1 MKPNRNDIPFDDSVL
16 SSFEESAV
24 VAVSK
29 AGEFA
34 LSRFLGPMDIQAK
47 FGKPGRDLVTDVDR
61 ESQRI
66 IAGIMAEKH
75 PDHQLLGEEDQKQD
89 VDPAKDVVWCVDPID
104 GTANYVNGSLIHA
117 VSVGILYRG
126 APIAGA
132 VWTPW
137 SPSESGG
144 AVIHARRGGGT
155 KWLGNDTKVITP
167 SDEQGRPVSG
177 HLSVLP
183 GNARYVFNFGSAL
196 RGHLGDVRITGS
208 ASHEMA
214 NVATGMYQFGIMGAA
229 SVWDFAAASIIVE
242 EAGGTVLVLDHSN
255 ASWVPFNGWALPY
268 KNDEN
273 TYKRMRD
280 WRGVMMAAHP
290 HTADFL
296 SQHLKPRQPNR
307 FIKML
312 NDRLRRKKPVKTI
325 TASHKPNQTSHHIK
339 PSTAIPAE
347 AESTGRAPP
356 PSLRT

>member
-1 MKPNRNDIPFDDSVL
+1 MKSDHNNIPFNDAVL
-16 SSFEESAV
+16 SSFEEAAIN
-24 VAVSK
+24 AVSK

-34 LSRFLGPMDIQAK
+34 LSRFLGPMDIEAK

-66 IAGIMAEKH
+66 IADVMTEKH
-75 PDHQLLGEEDQKQD
+75 PEHQLLGEEDQKQD
-89 VDPAKDVVWCVDPID
+89 VDPAKDIVWCVDPID

-117 VSVGILYRG
+117 ISVGILYRG
-126 APIAGA
+126 IPIAGA

-144 AVIHARRGGGT
+144 AIIHARKDGGT
-155 KWLGNDTKVITP
+155 KWLGNHTKVITP
-167 SDEQGRPVSG
+167 SDKQGRPISG

-183 GNARYVFNFGSAL
+183 GNARYVFKFNTAL

-229 SVWDFAAASIIVE
+229 AVWDFAAATIIVQ
-242 EAGGTVLVLDHSN
+242 EAGGTVLVLDPKN

-268 KNDEN
+268 SNDEN

-290 HTADFL
+290 NTTAFL
-296 SQHLKPRQPNR
+296 AQNLTPKQPNR
-307 FIKML
+307 IIKML
-312 NDRLRRKKPVKTI
+312 SDRLHRKNKPK
-325 TASHKPNQTSHHIK
+325 Q
-339 PSTAIPAE
+339 
-347 AESTGRAPP
+347 
-356 PSLRT
+356 